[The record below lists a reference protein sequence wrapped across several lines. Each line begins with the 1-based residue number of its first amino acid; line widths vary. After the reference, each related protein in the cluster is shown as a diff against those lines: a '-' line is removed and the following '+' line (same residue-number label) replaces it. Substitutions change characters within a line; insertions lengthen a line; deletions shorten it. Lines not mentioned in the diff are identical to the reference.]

1 MVCHRRQP
9 AARRGAGCAWPAPRA
24 RHEGASDLRA
34 PARTPGAAAGGLP
47 LPSERVPATCGERAR
62 RSGVAG
68 VHRVGA
74 ARVCHRT
81 HRAGGVP
88 LLKAPLG
95 LLHVA
100 HPCRRPHA
108 VHRRPGTRLGNGR
121 LGGQRRVQVGV
132 ARNLHPSA
140 GDGPQGGKTA
150 FSADV
155 LFLHFSHFSR
165 KVEVKVSTCPLQVTE
180 RRRLSNGTH
189 HKVGAR
195 QTWNS
200 LELPGPRAT
209 CIDPAPPALLTAQR
223 DRRRARTLV
232 QIPLRTWSR
241 RARRG
246 YLAAA
251 AAPTAERSRHCG
263 PLAWLGL
270 GSG

>member
-1 MVCHRRQP
+1 MRR
-9 AARRGAGCAWPAPRA
+9 ASSEVWRCWCAQGWC
-24 RHEGASDLRA
+24 S
-34 PARTPGAAAGGLP
+34 
-47 LPSERVPATCGERAR
+47 SRVPQDAPG
-62 RSGVAG
+62 
-68 VHRVGA
+68 
-74 ARVCHRT
+74 
-81 HRAGGVP
+81 GGVP

-209 CIDPAPPALLTAQR
+209 CIDPAPPALLTAWQEA
-223 DRRRARTLV
+223 RAHTRAGALTHIRTCTGSSV
-232 QIPLRTWSR
+232 DTCGE
-241 RARRG
+241 ARG
-246 YLAAA
+246 
-251 AAPTAERSRHCG
+251 ERSAQGARAG
-263 PLAWLGL
+263 PHA
-270 GSG
+270 

>member
-24 RHEGASDLRA
+24 QHEGASDLRA

-140 GDGPQGGKTA
+140 GDGHRAAKLRTWIRVTSGKKK
-150 FSADV
+150 
-155 LFLHFSHFSR
+155 R
-165 KVEVKVSTCPLQVTE
+165 EVKVSTYPLKVTE
-180 RRRLSNGTH
+180 RRILSNGTH

-232 QIPLRTWSR
+232 QIPLRTSSR
-241 RARRG
+241 
-246 YLAAA
+246 
-251 AAPTAERSRHCG
+251 
-263 PLAWLGL
+263 
-270 GSG
+270 